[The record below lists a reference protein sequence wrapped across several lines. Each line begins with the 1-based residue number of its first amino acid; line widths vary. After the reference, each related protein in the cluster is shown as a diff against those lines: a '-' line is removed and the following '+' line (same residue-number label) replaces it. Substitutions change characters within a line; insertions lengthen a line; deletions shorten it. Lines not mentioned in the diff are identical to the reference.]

1 VSHCE
6 DDRGA
11 AGQGLTALQASEA
24 RFRAIAEDRIVG
36 LVVDGM
42 LVRRAG
48 LESLIGDSAAPIH
61 DCDGRVTGAVKVT
74 FWVRSGEISGW

>member
-1 VSHCE
+1 
-6 DDRGA
+6 
-11 AGQGLTALQASEA
+11 
-24 RFRAIAEDRIVG
+24 
-36 LVVDGM
+36 M

-48 LESLIGDSAAPIH
+48 LESLIGDSAALIH